1 MIQKQ
6 WTYNIIIPHH
16 NNPTLLKRCID
27 SIPQREDIQVIV
39 VDDNSDAKYIDD
51 VKAACEAHDNVLC
64 LLTKEGR
71 GAGYARN
78 QALSQVNS
86 QWVIFS
92 DADDYF
98 LPEAFT
104 LFDRYRTSEADIIF
118 FNSACRFSDT
128 GEESNRNKHIARMI
142 NAFLKQPNEQTEG
155 QLRYNYNEPWGK
167 MIRTSLILD
176 NHILFEETRWGN
188 DVHFS
193 TAIGVHAKQI
203 AADKQ
208 QVYCV
213 TVTSGSLVHQ
223 HSIESRRCRY
233 EVQLRNNQYLR
244 EVGKPQF
251 QTSLMYSMRWAAHYG
266 GIKAVWDFIKLGR
279 KYHANFFIGA
289 NKWIKNYFIS
299 RKEYK
304 GKEQYIQQA

>member
-1 MIQKQ
+1 MTKKKC
-6 WTYNIIIPHH
+6 TYNIIIPHH
-16 NNPTLLKRCID
+16 NNPALLRRCLD

-39 VDDNSDAKYIDD
+39 VDDNSDAKYIDE
-51 VKAACEAHDNVLC
+51 VQAACDAHPNTHC
-64 LLTKEGR
+64 FLTTEGR
-71 GAGYARN
+71 GAGFARN
-78 QALSQVNS
+78 KALKQVNS
-86 QWVIFS
+86 KWVIFS

-104 LFDRYRTSEADIIF
+104 IFDQYQDSEADIIC

-128 GEESNRNKHIARMI
+128 GEESNRSEHITKMI
-142 NAFLKQPNEQTEG
+142 DAFLTTPNEETEG

-167 MIRTSLILD
+167 MIRAALIFD
-176 NHILFEETRWGN
+176 NDIQFEETRWAN

-203 AADKQ
+203 AADKR

-213 TVTSGSLVHQ
+213 TVSRGSLVHQ

-244 EVGKPQF
+244 QVGKPQF
-251 QTSLMYSMRWAAHYG
+251 QTSLMYSLRWAAHYG

-279 KYHANFFIGA
+279 KYKANFFIGA

-304 GKEQYIQQA
+304 GKEQYIQQS